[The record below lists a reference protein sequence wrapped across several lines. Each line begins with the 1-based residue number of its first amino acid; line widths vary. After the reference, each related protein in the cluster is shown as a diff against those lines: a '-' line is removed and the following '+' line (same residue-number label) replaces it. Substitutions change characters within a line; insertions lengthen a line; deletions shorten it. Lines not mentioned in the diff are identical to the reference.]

1 MGTRGVWGLRKNGH
15 TIAVYHHFDSYP
27 EGLGYG
33 FTEFLKKNTN
43 EKLSKM
49 FDNIVEIDPDSVPTE
64 EQKQY
69 CAQMLWC
76 NLDVSTRSTADWYCL
91 LRETQK
97 PENWQFAVDH
107 GKMVYVDNY
116 IDFIKD
122 SLYCEYAYIYD
133 VNSRALEF
141 YDGFQKVPQ
150 ESNPYGCELN
160 EDGYYPCR
168 MVGAICKEDVD
179 KSDVKAIVRWMNG
192 CLEGEKYA

>member
-27 EGLGYG
+27 EGLGLG
-33 FTEFLKKNTN
+33 FIGFLKKNPT
-43 EKLSKM
+43 EKLSQM
-49 FDNIVEIDPDSVPTE
+49 FDNIVEIVPDSEPTE

-69 CAQMLWC
+69 CIQMGWC
-76 NLDVSTRSTADWYCL
+76 DLNVSNRSTTDWYCL
-91 LRETQK
+91 LRDTQE
-97 PENWQFAVDH
+97 PENWQFAVDY
-107 GKMVYVDNY
+107 GKTVYVDNY
-116 IDFIKD
+116 TDFIKD
-122 SLYCEYAYIYD
+122 SLFCEYAYIYD
-133 VNSRALEF
+133 VDSRALEF

-150 ESNPYGCELN
+150 KSNLYGCELN

>member
-27 EGLGYG
+27 EGLGYS
-33 FTEFLKKNTN
+33 FTAFLKKNTN
-43 EKLSKM
+43 EKLSQM
-49 FDNIVEIDPDSVPTE
+49 FDNIVEIVPDSEPTE

-69 CAQMLWC
+69 CIQMGWC
-76 NLDVSTRSTADWYCL
+76 VLNVSNRSTTDWYCL
-91 LRETQK
+91 LRDTQE

-107 GKMVYVDNY
+107 GKTVYVDNY

-122 SLYCEYAYIYD
+122 SLFCEYAYIYD

-150 ESNPYGCELN
+150 ESNPYGCEPN

-179 KSDVKAIVRWMNG
+179 KSEPKEIVRWMNS
-192 CLEGEKYA
+192 CLEGEEYA